1 MEKTFLFL
9 LVAVFTQ
16 SAFSQNDS
24 LIFSNVIEGRTAND
38 INAPIYNGQEHIGY
52 SPLIEGIPYYQL
64 REWQQGVLVFQNISY
79 RDAYLKYDLVADQV
93 IVRHPNG
100 ITGIILFTRR
110 IQSFTLG
117 GKHFIYLPDDE
128 ASGLKNG
135 IYEELVKGKISLY
148 AKRSKL
154 IDEKIAQ
161 NEIERKFINNDQFY
175 VLKDGNF
182 RPVRKQKTIMELV
195 GDKRKE
201 VSASLKASK
210 LKFRLNRELALIQ
223 IANSYNQLSY

>member
-1 MEKTFLFL
+1 MTKTLLFL
-9 LVAVFTQ
+9 LFALFTL

-24 LIFSNVIEGRTAND
+24 LIFSNAIEARTGSD
-38 INAPIYNGQEHIGY
+38 INAPIYNGQEHAGY
-52 SPLIEGIPYYQL
+52 SPSIEGIPYYGL
-64 REWQQGVLVFQNISY
+64 REWQQGTLAFQNISY
-79 RDAYLKYDLVADQV
+79 RNVYLKYDLVADQV

-117 GKHFIYLPDDE
+117 GKHFIYLPEDKL
-128 ASGLKNG
+128 SGLKNG

-154 IDEKIAQ
+154 IDEKIGQ
-161 NEIERKFINNDQFY
+161 NEIERKFIGNDQFY

-182 RPVRKQKTIMELV
+182 HPVKRQKTIMTLV

-201 VSASLKASK
+201 VNASLKASK
-210 LKFRLNRELALIQ
+210 MKFRLNQELTLKQ
-223 IANSYNQLSY
+223 IAQSYNQLSY